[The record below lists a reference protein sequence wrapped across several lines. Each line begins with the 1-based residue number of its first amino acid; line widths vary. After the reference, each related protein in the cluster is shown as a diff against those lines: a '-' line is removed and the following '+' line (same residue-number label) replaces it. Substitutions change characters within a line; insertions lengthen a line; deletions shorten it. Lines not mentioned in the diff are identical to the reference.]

1 MSLIT
6 GNSLCNLPPPPP
18 EGCCDAPP
26 PLPAAPI
33 IPYNPPGLA
42 AIQYRIGTFTTFR
55 QAMLDEVARTDL
67 LRDITNIEL
76 PGSPL
81 TIPLNPFALWHAGTS
96 GDYQTMFVE
105 LWAYLADILTF
116 YQERIANEAYLPTA
130 TQRDSLLRLAGLI
143 GYRPAPGSGA
153 SALLAFTVEKG
164 KSITVPARFRTGS
177 KPAPGKPQAVFE
189 TESALAGLGDYS
201 AIPLSA
207 VAPTNQFAQISALQ
221 SIFSG
226 LVLDNATLA
235 SAAAALY
242 GNAGA
247 SYLKTITFNKIAPAT
262 EAFSAELTETSAF
275 TTTSRSLG
283 LEIPILIPRFDFIFN
298 PFRGSTTRQIVLKG
312 TNTRLAPGDYVLVV
326 ENQGSSGEQTTLQ
339 KLMAVTPDKPS
350 NTTTITWSEEPGS
363 SYDNVIL
370 YALRVSAA
378 PFGSNAPNWNSL
390 PPTLNNSDGKHGST
404 APYQQNW
411 DSSSNRW
418 AYIPTPAGVSPDT
431 TQGDP
436 DKTLFL
442 DGVYDTVKGTTD
454 TQNPSW
460 AVLIADGQNPTVF
473 HILDARPVSKTGYT
487 LTARVTRLTLDA
499 SVPGY
504 NSNNGVYPLRTT
516 SILAGSEQLELQNNL
531 PLPDPL
537 SGKTLVLSGLY
548 PKLLAN
554 QTVIVQGY
562 LYDPST
568 VPPSQTLNAEA
579 GILDGTPVLDAAN
592 NITTVTLKEPLDK
605 QYARTGAI
613 LMANVVEAT
622 QGETVRDE
630 ILGSSDGSAFQSY
643 PLKKNPLTYL
653 PAQDNEGLAAVQST
667 LTVTVNGVRWDEAP
681 TLLESA
687 PDDQVYTTA
696 QDNSGQTTVT
706 FGDGY
711 NGARPPTGRD
721 NIHTRYRKGLG
732 TSGNL
737 DAGGIQQLIDSV
749 PSLQKVTNPQPSL
762 GGADAESI
770 DQIRVNAPASIS
782 TFGRAVSTEDYAAL
796 ALSYPGI
803 VKASAAWIQR
813 AANLKPVVQP
823 YIQLTVATENRTPL
837 DEQPQVARNLRAFLD
852 KRRDPNVPLRMID
865 FKPVYIDVA
874 ATIDLLDQYP
884 RQATLNAVLAALNPG
899 LNPDGTPGYFAFE
912 RMQFGENVHLSAVYS
927 ALQAVAGVRDATIT
941 TLRRLDLDSDPATVR
956 DTIFIRPTEIA
967 VIANDPADTANQRG
981 KLVITLGEGGFIDT

>member
-1 MSLIT
+1 MSMSMA
-6 GNSLCNLPPPPP
+6 NSLCNLPPPPL

-26 PLPAAPI
+26 PPPAAPV

-42 AIQYRIGTFTTFR
+42 AIQYRIGTFTSFR
-55 QAMLDEVARTDL
+55 QAMLDEVARANL
-67 LRDITNIEL
+67 LRDITSDAL
-76 PGSPL
+76 PDSPPA
-81 TIPLNPFALWHAGTS
+81 IPPNPFALWHAGTS

-143 GYRPAPGSGA
+143 DYRPAPGSGA
-153 SALLAFTVEKG
+153 NALLAFTVEKG
-164 KSITVPARFRTGS
+164 KSITVPASFRTGS

-189 TESALAGLGDYS
+189 TEAALTGLGDYS
-201 AIPLSA
+201 AIPLSE
-207 VAPTNQFAQISALQ
+207 VAPTNQFAQISALR

-235 SAAAALY
+235 SAASALY

-247 SYLKTITFNKIAPAT
+247 AYLKTITFNKIAPVT
-262 EAFSAELTETSAF
+262 EAFGAELTASSAF
-275 TTTSRSLG
+275 TTSRSLN
-283 LEIPILIPRFDFIFN
+283 LEIPILVPRFDFIFN

-326 ENQGSSGEQTTLQ
+326 ENQGSSSEQTTLR

-350 NTTTITWSEEPGS
+350 STTTITWSETPGT
-363 SYDNVIL
+363 SYDNATL

-378 PFGSNAPNWNSL
+378 PFASNAPNWNSL
-390 PPTLNNSDGKHGST
+390 PPTLNNSDHKHDTT

-418 AYIPTPAGVSPDT
+418 AYIPAPAGISPDT

-442 DGVYDTVKGTTD
+442 DGIYDTVNGTTD

-460 AVLIADGQNPTVF
+460 AVVIADGQPSTVF
-473 HILDARPVSKTGYT
+473 HILDARAVSKTAYT

-516 SILAGSEQLELQNNL
+516 SILAGSELLELQNNL

-537 SGKTLVLSGLY
+537 SGKTLVLAGLY
-548 PKLLAN
+548 PKLQAN
-554 QTVIVQGY
+554 QTVILQGY

-568 VPPSQTLNAEA
+568 IPPSQILNAEA
-579 GILDGTPVLDAAN
+579 GILDGAPVLDAAN
-592 NITTVTLKEPLDK
+592 AITTVTLKEPLDK
-605 QYARTGAI
+605 QYARAGAV

-653 PAQDNEGLAAVQST
+653 PSQDSEGLAAVQST
-667 LTVTVNGVRWDEAP
+667 LTVTVNGVRWDEEP

-687 PDDQVYTTA
+687 ANDQVYTIA
-696 QDNSGQTTVT
+696 QDTGGQTTVT

-721 NIHTRYRKGLG
+721 NIHARYRKGLG

-749 PSLQKVTNPQPSL
+749 PGLQKVSNPQPSL

-770 DQIRVNAPASIS
+770 DQIRVNAPASIR

-813 AANLKPVVQP
+813 AADLKPVVQP

-837 DEQPQVARNLRAFLD
+837 AEQPQVARNLRAFLD

-865 FKPVYIDVA
+865 FTPVYIDVA

-912 RMQFGENVHLSAVYS
+912 HMQFGESVHLSAVY
-927 ALQAVAGVRDATIT
+927 AAIQAVAVVRDATIT
-941 TLRRLDLDSDPATVR
+941 TMRRLDLDSDPATVR
-956 DTIFIRPTEIA
+956 DSIFIRPTEIV